1 MADPIEIGAAIA
13 MIVTSVGGIGV
24 LAMLARGYV
33 KRLNRPTTV
42 PDGDAEALRRSLERL
57 TADVAELH
65 ERMDFAER
73 MLVDRAPSRLP
84 ES

>member
-24 LAMLARGYV
+24 LAMLVRGYV
-33 KRLNRPTTV
+33 KRLNRP
-42 PDGDAEALRRSLERL
+42 PPLLDGDAETLRRSLERL

-73 MLVDRAPSRLP
+73 MLVDRTAPRLP